1 MKKILSLGA
10 AAAVLSLTAVAA
22 SAAIAPEVSSEPVA
36 GSEYVVNVVANDY
49 TKEAVGF
56 TLKVS
61 DNLTYVPGSYA
72 VIPNGPSGAFAVYN
86 EATGQYS
93 FASTAAPENGTVLL
107 TLTFTVDAAAD
118 EEISVSLVPD
128 AGFEEGVSADAVV
141 ATVLPG
147 GEEPVTDITETPSA
161 PVTETPV
168 PVTETPVPVTET
180 PSEPPVTE
188 TPVEPGPSIVTPTTP
203 VETETNPNPPSG
215 IALAV
220 VPVVLA
226 AAGVV
231 VAKKRK

>member
-1 MKKILSLGA
+1 MKKIISLGA

-36 GSEYVVNVVANDY
+36 GGEYVVNVVANDY

-86 EATGQYS
+86 ETTGQYS
-93 FASTAAPENGTVLL
+93 FASTAAPENGTILL
-107 TLTFTVDAAAD
+107 TLKFTVDAAA
-118 EEISVSLVPD
+118 EEEVSVSLVPD

-141 ATVLPG
+141 GTVIDGG
-147 GEEPVTDITETPSA
+147 GEPVSDIPTESTVDTVPSTEPSSEVPVVPTTETPSA
-161 PVTETPV
+161 P
-168 PVTETPVPVTET
+168 
-180 PSEPPVTE
+180 
-188 TPVEPGPSIVTPTTP
+188 SITTPTTP
-203 VETETNPNPPSG
+203 TEPSTEPNPDSG

-220 VPVVLA
+220 IPVVLA

>member
-1 MKKILSLGA
+1 MEENNMKKIISLGA

-22 SAAIAPEVSSEPVA
+22 SAAIAPEVTSEPVA
-36 GSEYVVNVVANDY
+36 GGEYVVNVVANDY

-107 TLTFTVDAAAD
+107 TLKFTVDAAA
-118 EEISVSLVPD
+118 EEEVSVSLVPD

-141 ATVLPG
+141 NTVVDG
-147 GEEPVTDITETPSA
+147 GVSAQTDITVETSTDA
-161 PVTETPV
+161 PVSTETVSEPPVVTETP
-168 PVTETPVPVTET
+168 T
-180 PSEPPVTE
+180 
-188 TPVEPGPSIVTPTTP
+188 GPSVVTPTTP
-203 VETETNPNPPSG
+203 AVPTTETNPGSG